1 MEFIIYYDRKKHFRW
16 KLVARN
22 RKIIAV
28 SGEGFTRRANCQK
41 SIVRLYDGAVATVED
56 KTLKK
61 K

>member
-1 MEFIIYYDRKKHFRW
+1 MKFIIYYDRKKHFRW

-22 RKIIAV
+22 RKTIAV
-28 SGEGFTRRANCQK
+28 SGEGFTRRRNCQR
-41 SIVRLYDGAVATVED
+41 SIVRLCDGAVATVED